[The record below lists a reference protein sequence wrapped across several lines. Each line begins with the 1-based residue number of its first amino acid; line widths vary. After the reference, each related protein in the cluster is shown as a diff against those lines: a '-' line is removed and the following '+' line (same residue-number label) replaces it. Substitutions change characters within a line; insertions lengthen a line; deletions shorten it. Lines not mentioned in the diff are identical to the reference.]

1 MRTRVSLAPSGATA
15 FSTDT
20 PETTPL
26 ASVMLFI
33 TFAASTSRRSTSSVF
48 GSGRFVRY
56 ETGSDVS
63 MVTVVMRRPALAD
76 SVLSWVVGAVPFGP
90 ASMPTAS
97 SGVSPAAQSPATT
110 SARMPVKWIMR
121 LLLFAIVRGPE
132 SLSHL
137 FLFDQ
142 REGIV
147 DFLHD
152 HQTLRGD
159 ASDRAVHESIVHV
172 RGESFP
178 GGPRHQRDVRAAA
191 LQHAF
196 HHQLGRRQA
205 AQSFDALAGRR
216 FNAARQQ
223 TDERIAAVVRIVGI
237 RLAGRWRRRWR
248 DTWLCA

>member
-56 ETGSDVS
+56 DTGSDVS
-63 MVTVVMRRPALAD
+63 MVTVVMRRPALAE
-76 SVLSWVVGAVPFGP
+76 SVLSCGVTAVPFGP
-90 ASMPTAS
+90 DSMPTAS

-110 SARMPVKWIMR
+110 TARMPVKWKSLPRRSASAKLSRRSASAKAELASPKLPQRAKVGR

-132 SLSHL
+132 SLPHL

-172 RGESFP
+172 RGE
-178 GGPRHQRDVRAAA
+178 GLAVGPRHQRDVRAAA
-191 LQHAF
+191 L
-196 HHQLGRRQA
+196 
-205 AQSFDALAGRR
+205 
-216 FNAARQQ
+216 
-223 TDERIAAVVRIVGI
+223 
-237 RLAGRWRRRWR
+237 
-248 DTWLCA
+248 